1 MKRRWLSV
9 ILAVCTVIS
18 AIQIPIFAAENS
30 TDSATA
36 GVTYTL
42 SGENNQILTVS
53 GTGEITSLELN
64 KTLSFDEKERVTS
77 IIIDSGITG
86 IADDYNTLL
95 TKVKKI
101 TLKGSGNF
109 RFGNYAFRNLDS
121 LSVESERDQHRSRI
135 LYFPKYATSAVSL
148 RFYCQNK
155 IFRFF

>member
-9 ILAVCTVIS
+9 ILAVCTAIS

-95 TKVKKI
+95 TKVKK
-101 TLKGSGNF
+101 
-109 RFGNYAFRNLDS
+109 
-121 LSVESERDQHRSRI
+121 
-135 LYFPKYATSAVSL
+135 
-148 RFYCQNK
+148 
-155 IFRFF
+155 